1 MNVNLSN
8 FYSTSVSTSLDGFD
22 GSAEAE
28 VKQILKIGAVKR
40 DEQRKLKRQGM
51 MMIFKI
57 SGCFNKVQHS
67 KYFLNF
73 LQLKILC

>member
-40 DEQRKLKRQGM
+40 DTRNYDGIR
-51 MMIFKI
+51 
-57 SGCFNKVQHS
+57 
-67 KYFLNF
+67 
-73 LQLKILC
+73 

>member
-8 FYSTSVSTSLDGFD
+8 FYSTSVSTSPDGFD

-40 DEQRKLKRQGM
+40 DTRNYDCIR
-51 MMIFKI
+51 
-57 SGCFNKVQHS
+57 
-67 KYFLNF
+67 
-73 LQLKILC
+73 

>member
-28 VKQILKIGAVKR
+28 VKQILKIVAVKR
-40 DEQRKLKRQGM
+40 DTRKNNGIRLAFIYSLWLAMKLMCQ
-51 MMIFKI
+51 
-57 SGCFNKVQHS
+57 Q
-67 KYFLNF
+67 
-73 LQLKILC
+73 

>member
-40 DEQRKLKRQGM
+40 DTRKYDCIRWAFIHHFLVTYETVVST
-51 MMIFKI
+51 I
-57 SGCFNKVQHS
+57 NKNEYITVII
-67 KYFLNF
+67 K
-73 LQLKILC
+73 

>member
-8 FYSTSVSTSLDGFD
+8 FYSTSVSTSPDGFD

-40 DEQRKLKRQGM
+40 DTRKYKASSEPLFI
-51 MMIFKI
+51 IFWFPMK
-57 SGCFNKVQHS
+57 
-67 KYFLNF
+67 L
-73 LQLKILC
+73 LCQ

>member
-40 DEQRKLKRQGM
+40 DIRNYDGIR
-51 MMIFKI
+51 
-57 SGCFNKVQHS
+57 
-67 KYFLNF
+67 
-73 LQLKILC
+73 

>member
-28 VKQILKIGAVKR
+28 VKQILKIEVLRTAAKR
-40 DEQRKLKRQGM
+40 KR
-51 MMIFKI
+51 
-57 SGCFNKVQHS
+57 
-67 KYFLNF
+67 NF
-73 LQLKILC
+73 